1 MKKKEIE
8 VGELSY
14 LLYIILYSVCV
25 CVCVCVIRKAHYVY
39 NLKIFKK

>member
-25 CVCVCVIRKAHYVY
+25 CVCVCVC
-39 NLKIFKK
+39 NKKGSLCL

>member
-25 CVCVCVIRKAHYVY
+25 CVCVC
-39 NLKIFKK
+39 NKKGSLCL